1 MVLMEDQYNRK
12 HNSLFRPDPE
22 YKPLLSALQAAV
34 SSGLDRRT
42 THDLQEYCCRDLY
55 FFSKYV
61 LGMWWLCWEPHK
73 EYCNEIQKDQHR
85 KLFLLPRGHCK
96 SRIYSVAD
104 TIRHNLL
111 KPSEP
116 IGLGSD
122 TRQRAVKRLRGI
134 KYHYESN
141 PVFRAVFAGRV
152 WRNPKDRREC
162 PRWADDEIFLPGYVS
177 TEEASITAFGIEAMP
192 TGSHFARI
200 KFDDLV
206 VPENTTN
213 ADQMAKLRDAYALVR
228 SSILTTYGN
237 VSICGT
243 IYDDGDLHREM
254 EESGDYTVYK
264 RPAEWME
271 VDEDGVKRRRTLWP
285 VQYGPAQLD
294 SIKHDPLVS
303 SYIYSCQ
310 YLLDPVPENTD
321 SFFQLAWF
329 PRYEKLPRN
338 LRYYAG
344 GDLAISEKD
353 SACSTALPV
362 VGLDVN
368 NELYV
373 VDVPSGHWDSLMI
386 VDKMTDLQARH
397 RIGLFGLEAENI
409 AKTLMPFLRVHMQ
422 ETGVYIN
429 VEPMSP
435 LNDKLTKARSLQGRA
450 RQGAI
455 WLPKRGANAPA
466 WLHDLE
472 LQLRRFPRGK
482 DKDMVDALG
491 VICRML
497 DKQVRPR
504 TEEEIRATRD
514 RDHYEPLDKAAGY

>member
-1 MVLMEDQYNRK
+1 M
-12 HNSLFRPDPE
+12 HNSLFRPDPD
-22 YKPLLSALQAAV
+22 YRDLLHALKALASQ
-34 SSGLDRRT
+34 GLDRRT
-42 THDLQEYCCRDLY
+42 LSELQDYCLKDLY

-61 LGMWWLCWEPHK
+61 IGYWWLCWEPHK
-73 EYCNEIQKDQHR
+73 EFCNEIQRDRHR
-85 KLFLLPRGHCK
+85 HLYLLPRGHCK
-96 SRIYSVAD
+96 SRIFSVAD

-111 KPSEP
+111 KPGEP

-152 WRNPKDRREC
+152 WANPKDRREC

-213 ADQMAKLRDAYALVR
+213 ADQMAKLRDSYALVR

-243 IYDDGDLHREM
+243 IYDDGDLHREI
-254 EESGDYTVYK
+254 EESGDYTVFK
-264 RPAEWME
+264 RPAEWFE
-271 VDEDGVKRRRTLWP
+271 LDEDGIKRRRTLWP

-294 SIKHDPLVS
+294 SIKNDPLVS

-310 YLLDPVPENTD
+310 YLLDPVPEDTD

-397 RIGLFGLEAENI
+397 KIGLFGLEAENI
-409 AKTLMPFLRVHMQ
+409 AKTIMPFLKVHMQ

-435 LNDKLTKARSLQGRA
+435 MHDKLTKARSLQGRA

-455 WLPKRGANAPA
+455 WLPKRGANAPP

-482 DKDMVDALG
+482 DKDVVDALG

-504 TEEEIRATRD
+504 TSEEIQATRD
-514 RDHYEPLDKAAGY
+514 RDRYEPLDGAAGY

>member
-1 MVLMEDQYNRK
+1 VVLMEDQYNRK

-22 YKPLLSALQAAV
+22 YKPLLSALQAAA
-34 SSGLDRRT
+34 SQDLDRRT

-213 ADQMAKLRDAYALVR
+213 ADQMAKLRDSYALVR

-264 RPAEWME
+264 RPAEWFE
-271 VDEDGVKRRRTLWP
+271 LDEDGIKRRRTLWP

-294 SIKHDPLVS
+294 SIKNDPLVS

-504 TEEEIRATRD
+504 TEEEIRATRERD
-514 RDHYEPLDKAAGY
+514 RYEPLDKAAGY